1 MKSVKINCLLLV
13 LSVFSA
19 TILRGQSFCGTPYQ
33 LPNQIANLPPTQLN
47 NGPYTIR
54 VFVHVI
60 RTSAGTGGQ
69 TSAEV
74 TQALNILAADF
85 GLHNI
90 CFSLLGS
97 DFINNDGYF
106 NFNGSTFNT
115 LITVNAHSDAIDLYL
130 LPNSAWNAGRAS
142 GIPGSALVIGGNL
155 FGSNLVTSHVIS
167 HEMGHCLGLFHTF
180 HGSPAESSGSCPELV
195 NGSNGTSCGDFVADT
210 PADPCTHFP
219 GGSCPTNSSCVWVN
233 TTLFDANNQ
242 LYNPDENVIMTYV
255 SPSCMQYLTSGEGQR
270 MRDHIATQ
278 PILQARTVPNQVFVQ
293 NKSWNTGNIL
303 YAARQSVTAGK
314 NVTTGTIGNVTTTGT
329 ARTVF
334 KAGNFVALMPGF
346 VATPSSGGIFS
357 AYIETFCSV
366 VNQPNSALKQL
377 AQTNTAANNKSEEEL
392 EKELEIE
399 HQAALQTGKI
409 TGLIYPNP
417 ADQQLMVN
425 YKTPQD
431 VQIQVINMLGRVVKT
446 ATLPKNQVQ
455 LAIETNDLVNGM
467 YVIRLYDSTGKTVKT
482 EKFTVRHD

>member
-1 MKSVKINCLLLV
+1 M
-13 LSVFSA
+13 A
-19 TILRGQSFCGTPYQ
+19 
-33 LPNQIANLPPTQLN
+33 
-47 NGPYTIR
+47 
-54 VFVHVI
+54 
-60 RTSAGTGGQ
+60 
-69 TSAEV
+69 
-74 TQALNILAADF
+74 
-85 GLHNI
+85 
-90 CFSLLGS
+90 
-97 DFINNDGYF
+97 
-106 NFNGSTFNT
+106 
-115 LITVNAHSDAIDLYL
+115 
-130 LPNSAWNAGRAS
+130 
-142 GIPGSALVIGGNL
+142 
-155 FGSNLVTSHVIS
+155 
-167 HEMGHCLGLFHTF
+167 
-180 HGSPAESSGSCPELV
+180 
-195 NGSNGTSCGDFVADT
+195 
-210 PADPCTHFP
+210 
-219 GGSCPTNSSCVWVN
+219 
-233 TTLFDANNQ
+233 
-242 LYNPDENVIMTYV
+242 YV
-255 SPSCMQYLTSGEGQR
+255 SPSCMQYLTAGEGRR

-334 KAGNFVALMPGF
+334 KAGNFVRLMPGF

-431 VQIQVINMLGRVVKT
+431 VQIQVVNMLGRVVKT

-455 LAIETNDLVNGM
+455 LAIETSDLVNGM